1 MKILDRYILKSY
13 LTRFIGVFAICFLIF
28 IIQTFW
34 LYIDELAGKGLDIFT
49 IGKFFI
55 YFSPKLVPLVLPLS
69 ILLASLTTYGTLSEN
84 YEFIAMKSNG
94 ISIVRSMVALLI
106 FHVFLG
112 IGSFYFSDNVV
123 TYGELKSY
131 NLRKNLAKLK
141 PTLSIREGIFNDIGN
156 MNIKVARKY
165 GDNDQYLEDIIL
177 HSISDDEINRLVI
190 KADKGEVRS
199 KNDSYLQLI
208 LRNGNRYEELIAST
222 AAEKQKYP
230 HSRASFDEYIL
241 NINISEFNNIDLD
254 EENYRST
261 YKMQRVNQL
270 KHNSDTLE
278 IKFNNDK
285 YSFGKNFMSG
295 HTLRKLPNINSNQIE
310 LNNFNLNDS
319 FLNLINDPEIY
330 EINGVLSMANEEVDV
345 YLRQLNNKKKL
356 FFIQQKLIN
365 LHQLTVNERYSLVF
379 ACIFLFLIGASLGA
393 IIRKGGLG
401 LPLVL
406 SIVIFLTYHYIGVFG
421 KNAAEDSSISP
432 FLGSWI
438 STFVIA
444 PFAIY
449 LTKIVSADRGF
460 SFTLYDK
467 TIQLI
472 NKLKLKNE

>member
-1 MKILDRYILKSY
+1 

-49 IGKFFI
+49 IGKFFM

-106 FHVFLG
+106 FHVCLG

-156 MNIKVARKY
+156 LNIKVAKKY

-199 KNDSYLQLI
+199 ENDSYLQLI

-241 NINISEFNNIDLD
+241 NIDVSEFNNIDLD

-270 KHNSDTLE
+270 KHNADTLE
-278 IKFNNDK
+278 IKFNDDK
-285 YSFGKNFMSG
+285 SSFGKVFMSG
-295 HTLRKLPNINSNQIE
+295 HTLRKLRNINPDQIA

-330 EINGVLSMANEEVDV
+330 EINGVLSKANEEVDV

-356 FFIQQKLIN
+356 FFVQQKLIN
-365 LHQLTVNERYSLVF
+365 LHQLSVNERYSLVF

-472 NKLKLKNE
+472 NKLKLKK

>member
-1 MKILDRYILKSY
+1 M
-13 LTRFIGVFAICFLIF
+13 
-28 IIQTFW
+28 
-34 LYIDELAGKGLDIFT
+34 DIFT

-199 KNDSYLQLI
+199 ENDSYLQLI

-222 AAEKQKYP
+222 TAEKQKYP

-241 NINISEFNNIDLD
+241 NIDVSEFNNIDLE

-270 KHNSDTLE
+270 KHNADTLE
-278 IKFNNDK
+278 IKFNDDK
-285 YSFGKNFMSG
+285 SSFGKNFISG

-345 YLRQLNNKKKL
+345 YLRQLSNKKKL

-472 NKLKLKNE
+472 NKLKLKK

>member
-1 MKILDRYILKSY
+1 MKILDKYILKSY

-49 IGKFFI
+49 IGKFFM

-106 FHVFLG
+106 FHIFLG

-156 MNIKVARKY
+156 MNIKVARKF
-165 GDNDQYLEDIIL
+165 GDNEQFLEDIIL
-177 HSISDDEINRLVI
+177 HSISDDEVNRLVI
-190 KADKGEVRS
+190 KAENGEV
-199 KNDSYLQLI
+199 KNENENYLQLI
-208 LRNGNRYEELIAST
+208 LRNGYRYEDILAST
-222 AAEKQKYP
+222 TAEKQKYP
-230 HSRASFDEYIL
+230 HTRASFDEYIL
-241 NINISEFNNIDLD
+241 NIDISEFNNVNLE
-254 EENYRST
+254 EENYKST
-261 YKMQRVNQL
+261 YRMQKVTEL
-270 KHNSDTLE
+270 KKSSDTL
-278 IKFNNDK
+278 INKFESDK
-285 YSFGKNFMSG
+285 NRHGITFLSG
-295 HTLRKLPNINSNQIE
+295 HTIRKLPNLNTNQAELIKVE
-310 LNNFNLNDS
+310 LNKS
-319 FLNLINDPEIY
+319 FLYLLDNPEVY
-330 EINGVLSMANEEVDV
+330 ETNSILTMADEEVDM
-345 YLRQLNNKKKL
+345 YLRQLSNKKKT
-356 FFIQQKLIN
+356 FFLQEKLIN
-365 LHQLTVNERYSLVF
+365 LHKLSINERYSLIF

-432 FLGSWI
+432 FIGSWI
-438 STFVIA
+438 STFIIA

-449 LTKIVSADRGF
+449 LTKIVSADRGI

-467 TIQLI
+467 VIQVI
-472 NKLKLKNE
+472 NKFKLGK

>member
-1 MKILDRYILKSY
+1 MKILDKYILKSY

-49 IGKFFI
+49 IGKFFM

-106 FHVFLG
+106 FHIFLG

-156 MNIKVARKY
+156 MNIKVAKKF
-165 GDNDQYLEDIIL
+165 GDNEQFLEDIIL
-177 HSISDDEINRLVI
+177 HSISDDEVNRLVI
-190 KADKGEVRS
+190 KAENGEV
-199 KNDSYLQLI
+199 KNENENYLQLI
-208 LRNGNRYEELIAST
+208 LRNGYRYEDILAST
-222 AAEKQKYP
+222 TAEKQKYP
-230 HSRASFDEYIL
+230 HTRASFDEYIL
-241 NINISEFNNIDLD
+241 NIDISEFNNVNLE
-254 EENYRST
+254 EENYKST
-261 YKMQRVNQL
+261 YRMQKVTEL
-270 KHNSDTLE
+270 KKSSDTL
-278 IKFNNDK
+278 INKFESDK
-285 YSFGKNFMSG
+285 NRHGITFLSG
-295 HTLRKLPNINSNQIE
+295 HTIRKLPNLNTNQAELIKVE
-310 LNNFNLNDS
+310 LNKS
-319 FLNLINDPEIY
+319 FLYLLDNPEVY
-330 EINGVLSMANEEVDV
+330 ETNSILTMADEEVDM
-345 YLRQLNNKKKL
+345 YLRQLSNKKKT
-356 FFIQQKLIN
+356 FFIQEKLIN
-365 LHQLTVNERYSLVF
+365 LHKLSINERYSLIF

-432 FLGSWI
+432 FIGSWI
-438 STFVIA
+438 STFIVA

-449 LTKIVSADRGF
+449 LTKIVSADRGI

-467 TIQLI
+467 VIQVI
-472 NKLKLKNE
+472 NKFKLGK